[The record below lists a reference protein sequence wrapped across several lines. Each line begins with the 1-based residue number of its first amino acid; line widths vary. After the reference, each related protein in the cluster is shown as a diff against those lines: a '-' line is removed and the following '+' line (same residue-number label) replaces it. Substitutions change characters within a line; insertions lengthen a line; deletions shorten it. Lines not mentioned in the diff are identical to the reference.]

1 MNETIQKLLELIDD
15 NRSFN
20 EISNIL
26 NLNRDELYQYINLIN
41 NEGYNLTRKYYYDG
55 NIKYKLNREQV
66 NDNKVAI
73 ITPHDLRKLEFLII
87 SDIHLS
93 SCKERLDI
101 LNKAYDYCIIN
112 NIHLILVVG
121 DIIDGY
127 LGYLPK
133 INNTSYE
140 QVDYCIKTYPYDKSI
155 INFLVLGNHDYSILK
170 EDGLDLGVALIN
182 KRHDMVVTGYGEGK
196 IYLKNDF
203 IVLRHPL
210 KIPKEYY
217 ETYNRA
223 LIIKGHTHKSR
234 VWTDYNNSIIY
245 APTLS
250 DINVDG
256 ILPGAIDMNID
267 LLNGYIQKCYLKNLT
282 YINDKFY
289 VTSENETYFNGKPF
303 KGSKEILYEE
313 EIVKVLKK

>member
-140 QVDYCIKTYPYDKSI
+140 QVDYCIKTYPFDKNI

-170 EDGLDLGVALIN
+170 EDGLDLGKALQN

-196 IYLKNDF
+196 LYLKNDF

-217 ETYNRA
+217 ESYNRT
-223 LIIKGHTHKSR
+223 LIVKGHTHKSR
-234 VWTDYNNSIIY
+234 VWTDYNNTIIY
-245 APTLS
+245 APTIS
-250 DINVDG
+250 DINMDG
-256 ILPGAIDMNID
+256 ILPGAIDMTIE